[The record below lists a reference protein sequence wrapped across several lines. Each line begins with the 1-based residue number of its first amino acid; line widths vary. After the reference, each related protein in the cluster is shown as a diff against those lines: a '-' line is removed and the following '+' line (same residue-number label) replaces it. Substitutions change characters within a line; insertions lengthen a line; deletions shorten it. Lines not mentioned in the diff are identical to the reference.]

1 MSYDVLYEPRRCL
14 NLESHI
20 FFCDFPSLPRCVVG
34 IGMVIIPPAT
44 KMAKW
49 VGVTFGLAARLPH
62 PKKGMHT

>member
-1 MSYDVLYEPRRCL
+1 M
-14 NLESHI
+14 ESHI

-62 PKKGMHT
+62 SKKGMHT